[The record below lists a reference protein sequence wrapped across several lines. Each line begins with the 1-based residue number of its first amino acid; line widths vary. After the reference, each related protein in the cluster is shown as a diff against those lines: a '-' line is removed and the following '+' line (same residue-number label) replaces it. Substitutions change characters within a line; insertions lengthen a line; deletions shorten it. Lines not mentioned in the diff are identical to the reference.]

1 MFDEEVPS
9 NHRHNYCLAYLKN
22 MDLSPAQLEAVC
34 LVISEDLH
42 KEKVW
47 ITIIKYV
54 LYVVFG
60 LMAIVYYSDLGK
72 EKER

>member
-1 MFDEEVPS
+1 
-9 NHRHNYCLAYLKN
+9 
-22 MDLSPAQLEAVC
+22 MDLSPTQLEAVC

-54 LYVVFG
+54 LYVVFA